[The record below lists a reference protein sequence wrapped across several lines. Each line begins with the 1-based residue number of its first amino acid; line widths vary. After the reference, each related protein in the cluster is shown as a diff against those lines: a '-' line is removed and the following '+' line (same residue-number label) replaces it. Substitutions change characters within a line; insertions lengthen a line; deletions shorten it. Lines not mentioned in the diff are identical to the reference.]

1 MKKIIKFSAEWCM
14 PCKLMTPVFDK
25 VKEELESNSL
35 IFQIIDVDDDQEF
48 LTQKYK
54 IRNVPTIIITNE
66 KGEEINRIV
75 GLQTEDKLKEIIL
88 KS

>member
-14 PCKLMTPVFDK
+14 PCKLMTPVFDE